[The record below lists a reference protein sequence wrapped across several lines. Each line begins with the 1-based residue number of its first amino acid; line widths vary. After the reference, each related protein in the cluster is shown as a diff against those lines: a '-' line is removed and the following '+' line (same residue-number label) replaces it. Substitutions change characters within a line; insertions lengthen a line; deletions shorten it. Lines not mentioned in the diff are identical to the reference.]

1 MAAKTACAPSEIID
15 GGVKNGVECT
25 QQLLFAGGQN
35 RVCYDLRDGSYL
47 MNVGGSLKTKR

>member
-15 GGVKNGVECT
+15 GGVTKGAERT

-47 MNVGGSLKTKR
+47 MNVGGSFEN